1 MREQTSKEKGGS
13 LMAAKAVFW
22 SFFGVR
28 KRIDWESDTAK
39 LKPAQLIVAGLIGG
53 ALFLATVLGLVKL
66 VMHFAGAK

>member
-1 MREQTSKEKGGS
+1 MAEQPAPRGGP

-28 KRIDWESDTAK
+28 KRADWESDTAK

-53 ALFLATVLGLVKL
+53 AFFLATVLGLVYL
-66 VMHFAGAK
+66 VTHLAGVK